1 MELNFRSICPLS
13 SALDIMGD
21 KWSLLIIRDMIYL
34 KKRTFKEFSQSRE
47 KIATNIL
54 SSRLKLLENV
64 KLIYKQKSPYNKK
77 INLYLLTEKGIRL
90 TPTITELILWS
101 EENIDEYHPNMNS
114 IKDQILKT
122 SKSEFDKKL
131 ERDYRKIVQENPP
144 LSF

>member
-13 SALDIMGD
+13 SALDIVGD
-21 KWSLLIIRDMIYL
+21 KWSLLIIRDMIYF
-34 KKRTFKEFSQSRE
+34 KKRTFKEFSQSKE

-64 KLIYKQKSPYNKK
+64 KLIYKQKSQNNKK
-77 INLYLLTEKGIRL
+77 TNLYLLTEKGIRL
-90 TPTITELILWS
+90 TPIITELILWS

-114 IKDQILKT
+114 IKDQILKI

-131 ERDYRKIVQENPP
+131 EKDYRKIVQENPQ